1 MNGYGVGKVV
11 FSRSKKFK
19 VGDWVAG
26 MLGWQ
31 TYGAFESSKLTKL
44 PQGYPH
50 PQHFLGVLGI
60 SGLTAYMGLKE
71 IGIKLNLY
79 LKIKNKNLLILKKG
93 NQKLVKLSLFQPQ
106 QVLLER
112 LPFV

>member
-1 MNGYGVGKVV
+1 MNGYGVGQVL
-11 FSRSKKFK
+11 FSKSKKFK

-31 TYGAFESSKLTKL
+31 IYGAFDTSKITKL

-71 IGIKLNLY
+71 IGNQAKKSKINSNL
-79 LKIKNKNLLILKKG
+79 KNR
-93 NQKLVKLSLFQPQ
+93 ST
-106 QVLLER
+106 
-112 LPFV
+112 